1 MVWYWHSES
10 ILVVVVSSDSVV
22 DSLVHAIDHDGE
34 KEAEPDPDELEVN
47 PVIHEL
53 VLLGKFSILCTL
65 CLSLFAKLE
74 GLYT

>member
-10 ILVVVVSSDSVV
+10 LVVVVSSDSVV

-53 VLLGKFSILCTL
+53 VLLGKFSIFFT
-65 CLSLFAKLE
+65 KLE